1 MNQKET
7 AENQIK
13 NIDKKLLE
21 NLAPRKRKKWEET
34 KKALLKLIKKKELK
48 KLN

>member
-21 NLAPRKRKKWEET
+21 NLAPRKRKK
-34 KKALLKLIKKKELK
+34 
-48 KLN
+48 